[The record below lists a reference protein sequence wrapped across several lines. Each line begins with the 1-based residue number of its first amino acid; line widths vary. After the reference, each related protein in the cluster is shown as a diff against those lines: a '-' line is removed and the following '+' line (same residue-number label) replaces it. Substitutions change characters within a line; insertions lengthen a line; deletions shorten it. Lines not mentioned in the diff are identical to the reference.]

1 MSRLA
6 TPMMGCAMPLIVR
19 HPPLRPGLPG
29 HDPRHLPRRCLAR
42 GLPSL
47 ISDAISPSSP
57 TRDLLAAAFA
67 ITGSKLIVQI
77 FDRLEAAAI
86 IDRNLSRKL
95 VHTLAGPLF
104 LVSWPLFASNP
115 ESKLIAAAVPFLNVI
130 RLTLVGTGLVR
141 DERVVAAMSRTGD
154 KSELLRGPL
163 FYVLVLFAVT
173 LACWRNSPIGLV
185 VIAVLCGGDGLADIF
200 GRRFGGG
207 ARLPWNQAKSW
218 AGSAAML
225 GGSLMVA
232 ASLISFYHLL
242 GLVPH
247 SLQDSL
253 GPVAI
258 IAAVSTGVESLP
270 ISQRLDDNLSVPAVA
285 LLLGST
291 LLP

>member
-1 MSRLA
+1 
-6 TPMMGCAMPLIVR
+6 MGVANELPPTGGSEGGGAMLGRIHFVTRVHPLGTHGQR
-19 HPPLRPGLPG
+19 N
-29 HDPRHLPRRCLAR
+29 
-42 GLPSL
+42 
-47 ISDAISPSSP
+47 
-57 TRDLLAAAFA
+57 LLAAAFA

-173 LACWRNSPIGLV
+173 LACWRNSPI
-185 VIAVLCGGDGLADIF
+185 
-200 GRRFGGG
+200 
-207 ARLPWNQAKSW
+207 
-218 AGSAAML
+218 
-225 GGSLMVA
+225 
-232 ASLISFYHLL
+232 
-242 GLVPH
+242 
-247 SLQDSL
+247 
-253 GPVAI
+253 VAI